1 MEAIQFIQVNP
12 KDFQREIING
22 ILEIMT
28 KPKEDEVL
36 LTQSEVCAFYKVSK
50 PTIIK
55 WQKEGKIKAYSIDN
69 ERRYKKSELMDSLV
83 LMK

>member
-12 KDFQREIING
+12 KDFQNEIIKG
-22 ILEIMT
+22 ILEIIA
-28 KPKEDEVL
+28 KPKDDEVL

-69 ERRYKKSELMDSLV
+69 ERRYKKSELLDTLV

>member
-1 MEAIQFIQVNP
+1 MELIQFIQVNP
-12 KDFQREIING
+12 KEFQNEIING
-22 ILEIMT
+22 ILAIMA

-55 WQKEGKIKAYSIDN
+55 WQREGKIKAYSIDN
-69 ERRYKKSELMDSLV
+69 ERRYKKSELLDNLV
-83 LMK
+83 LVK